1 MSPLLAELPR
11 LIDMGEAAAWMA
23 YLVFFRVGA
32 AMALLPAFGE
42 QIVPTRIRLVATLAF
57 TLILAPTLADRP
69 LPPPGFA
76 ALGIEVAAGLMI
88 GAGLR
93 LLVIALQIAGSIAA
107 QSTSLSQIFGSMGAD
122 PQPAM
127 GAILTMAGLAL
138 AVSTGLHLRVVEL
151 FILSYDLLPPGRMPG
166 ASDMAAWGLSRVGHA
181 FALAFTLAAP
191 FAIAATVFNLSLGVI
206 NRAMPQLMVA
216 FVGAPAL
223 TLGGLGLLALSAPLL
238 LEVWLGALRGHWAAP
253 FDLLPAQP

>member
-151 FILSYDLLPPGRMPG
+151 FILSYDLLPPGACRGHRTWRHGACRGWDMPLP
-166 ASDMAAWGLSRVGHA
+166 WLSRWQPLRHRGHGLQPVA
-181 FALAFTLAAP
+181 RRDQPRDAA
-191 FAIAATVFNLSLGVI
+191 VD
-206 NRAMPQLMVA
+206 
-216 FVGAPAL
+216 
-223 TLGGLGLLALSAPLL
+223 GGLCRGPRADPRGF
-238 LEVWLGALRGHWAAP
+238 GAAGTVGTAA
-253 FDLLPAQP
+253 A